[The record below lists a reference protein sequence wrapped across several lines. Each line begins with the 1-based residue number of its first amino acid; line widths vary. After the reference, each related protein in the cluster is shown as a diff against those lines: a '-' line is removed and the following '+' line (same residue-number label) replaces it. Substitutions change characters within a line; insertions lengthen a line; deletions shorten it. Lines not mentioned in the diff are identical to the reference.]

1 MRKNRKEKGG
11 QLANYYPKLYCGSG
25 FSAFPENGNPAE
37 SGRHLKNTLK
47 IIFFFH
53 KNNFI

>member
-37 SGRHLKNTLK
+37 SGIKK
-47 IIFFFH
+47 FFFE
-53 KNNFI
+53 FSG